1 MKKHW
6 SVLNINMYLSKPFD
20 SKAITSFTSKKK
32 LDKMIVENKTFS
44 NKKNA
49 SLQFKEKF

>member
-6 SVLNINMYLSKPFD
+6 SVLNINMYLSKPFNR
-20 SKAITSFTSKKK
+20 KAIKTYTRKKK